1 MIRIAGKRRND
12 TKVTVE
18 ASCVDSVVNAGRRS
32 LDLGV
37 GGTGGGTRL
46 GARCAA
52 LALASGL
59 AITVTFGLGLGFEIG
74 LVPARALEL
83 EANRRHQ
90 FPERFLAARWADL
103 K

>member
-18 ASCVDSVVNAGRRS
+18 APCADSVVSAGRGG
-32 LDLGV
+32 LDRGV
-37 GGTGGGTRL
+37 RGTRRGTRL
-46 GARCAA
+46 GTRGAA
-52 LALASGL
+52 LALASGI
-59 AITVTFGLGLGFEIG
+59 AVTVALGLGLGFEIG

-90 FPERFLAARWADL
+90 FPERFLAARWAEL